1 MLLRD
6 DGRARALFDN
16 PERIPYGPV
25 DPEFTLLRVEDE
37 SGATRALLV
46 HYACH
51 AVVLGPTNCKYSADW
66 PGAMMAKVE
75 AELKGVQCMF
85 VQGGAGDVN
94 PLFMGRSGK
103 EQEDFVPVQKMG
115 ELMAA
120 QVLRAAARV
129 HPAADN
135 RYPIQSASEVI
146 KLGDRWEKNA
156 TVEVGITTVLINR
169 EIAIAATPGEP
180 LHKLQTRWKSEADV
194 PYPLFYGYTYS
205 SGGVWPGYIP
215 DLRSAAYGGY
225 GADVTTRVEIGAGEK
240 IMEQHL
246 INLYR
251 LRGMW
256 RESPGRP

>member
-1 MLLRD
+1 M
-6 DGRARALFDN
+6 
-16 PERIPYGPV
+16 
-25 DPEFTLLRVEDE
+25 
-37 SGATRALLV
+37 
-46 HYACH
+46 
-51 AVVLGPTNCKYSADW
+51 
-66 PGAMMAKVE
+66 
-75 AELKGVQCMF
+75 
-85 VQGGAGDVN
+85 
-94 PLFMGRSGK
+94 
-103 EQEDFVPVQKMG
+103 PVQKMG